1 METEIREHV
10 GATQE
15 ERSDSIEW
23 KQQPHPPSKR
33 ETPWQGALGIL
44 KTTLLV
50 SGNLPDNFSAGSRL
64 DFLCEHLRGPQE
76 LLKVSEMEFF
86 WLPNSLL

>member
-1 METEIREHV
+1 VETT
-10 GATQE
+10 ATPFFKQITGMDHL
-15 ERSDSIEW
+15 SD
-23 KQQPHPPSKR
+23 